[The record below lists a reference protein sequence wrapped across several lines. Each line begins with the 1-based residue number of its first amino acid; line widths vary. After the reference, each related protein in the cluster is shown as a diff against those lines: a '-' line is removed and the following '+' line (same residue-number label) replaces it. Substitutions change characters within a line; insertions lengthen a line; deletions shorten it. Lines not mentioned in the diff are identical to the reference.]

1 MRTWAKELESYTHDY
16 VRRGGKQNRRKQV
29 SLIVNFL
36 EFIDAQEGLT
46 SLHRLGKRHV
56 INFWKAHREMP
67 EKSAYDHW
75 LGLCQLWSWLGKSE
89 KPPRPHKMIIEDPT
103 SDDVGHQTAICFTE
117 FSSAIKSARE
127 AKGMT
132 VLKLANLSCCDPM
145 VIDEIESGQY
155 GSASISGIQD
165 ILKILNIRL
174 TIKNPT
180 RERSIYS

>member
-36 EFIDAQEGLT
+36 EFTDAQEGLT

-56 INFWKAHREMP
+56 INFWKSHRDMP

-89 KPPRPHKMIIEDPT
+89 KPPLPHKTITPSEEAGSNEANP
-103 SDDVGHQTAICFTE
+103 QANLCFTE
-117 FSSAIKSARE
+117 FSAAIKSARE
-127 AKGMT
+127 AKGMSI
-132 VLKLANLSCCDPM
+132 LKLANLSGCDPT
-145 VIDEIESGQY
+145 ILNEIEAGQY
-155 GSASISGIQD
+155 GSATISDIQNL
-165 ILKILNIRL
+165 LKILRVSLIRVVS
-174 TIKNPT
+174 
-180 RERSIYS
+180 R